1 MVRISDIA
9 RHAVASPSTVSR
21 ALTGE
26 RSIPGPSIPGPSI
39 PGPSIPG
46 PSIPDWS
53 IPRQWPG
60 GGVVARNEHV
70 IEPTWHPG
78 PRRSARPVRTIY
90 VP

>member
-1 MVRISDIA
+1 MVRISDVA

-26 RSIPGPSIPGPSI
+26 RSIPGPT
-39 PGPSIPG
+39 IPG

-70 IEPTWHPG
+70 IEPTRHPG
-78 PRRSARPVRTIY
+78 PRRSARSARTIY

>member
-1 MVRISDIA
+1 LVRISDVA

-39 PGPSIPG
+39 PDW
-46 PSIPDWS
+46 SIPDWS

-70 IEPTWHPG
+70 IEPTRHPG
-78 PRRSARPVRTIY
+78 PRRSARPARTIY